1 MASPDE
7 VKLPLASSLQ
17 QVVGALLFGADHPL
31 TVEEIRT
38 CLKGVAES
46 EGEAPDETL
55 KLFAEASPREV
66 GDSIESIAKELSRL
80 ELGIEVAEVNG
91 GYRFQTQAACGRWIR
106 NLLKLDRPNRLSRP
120 ALETLAIIAY
130 RQPISKSE
138 MESIRGVVVD
148 HIIKALM
155 ELHLIRIV
163 GRSDLPGRPFL
174 YGTTS
179 TFLDHFGL
187 KNLNELNEL
196 DPTLQ
201 RSKVSERKAVHKKEK
216 KKEPQQD
223 GAAGPL
229 FDQPPQKPGATAAEK
244 PETSEAVKEILGE
257 GVSDENAEPLY
268 EERPAEEQK
277 DKAP

>member
-1 MASPDE
+1 MSNPDD
-7 VKLPLASSLQ
+7 VKLPMASSLQ
-17 QVVGALLFGADHPL
+17 QVIGALLFGSDHPL
-31 TVEEIRT
+31 TVEEIRA
-38 CLKGVAES
+38 CLKSVAES
-46 EGEAPDETL
+46 TEEAGETI

-66 GDSIESIAKELSRL
+66 GDAIESIAKELSRL
-80 ELGIEVAEVNG
+80 ELGIEVVDVNG
-91 GYRFQTQAACGRWIR
+91 GFRFQTQPSCGRWVR

-130 RQPISKSE
+130 RQPIAKSE
-138 MESIRGVVVD
+138 IESIRGVVVD
-148 HIIKALM
+148 HIAKALM

-201 RSKVSERKAVHKKEK
+201 RSKTSERKAIHKKEK
-216 KKEPQQD
+216 SVEKPSAEV
-223 GAAGPL
+223 GPL
-229 FDQPPQKPGATAAEK
+229 FEQKKQGDADAK
-244 PETSEAVKEILGE
+244 PDVSPAVKEILGDDLSAME
-257 GVSDENAEPLY
+257 DEPLY
-268 EERPAEEQK
+268 ENPPKTDEA
-277 DKAP
+277 

>member
-1 MASPDE
+1 MSNPDD
-7 VKLPLASSLQ
+7 VKLPMASSLQ
-17 QVVGALLFGADHPL
+17 QVVGALLFGSDHPL
-31 TVEEIRT
+31 TVEEIRA
-38 CLKGVAES
+38 CLKGVAEAA
-46 EGEAPDETL
+46 EEPGETI
-55 KLFAEASPREV
+55 KVFAEASPREI
-66 GDSIESIAKELSRL
+66 GDAVESIAKELSRL

-91 GYRFQTQAACGRWIR
+91 GYRFQTQASCGRWVR

-138 MESIRGVVVD
+138 IESIRGVVVD

-201 RSKVSERKAVHKKEK
+201 RSKASERKAIHKKEK
-216 KKEPQQD
+216 KSEEPRAAD
-223 GAAGPL
+223 AGPL
-229 FDQPPQKPGATAAEK
+229 FEQTAEK
-244 PETSEAVKEILGE
+244 GKTSGAASSEAMKEILGE
-257 GVSDENAEPLY
+257 GVSEENAEPLY
-268 EERPAEEQK
+268 EERPQEEHEG
-277 DKAP
+277 DAP

>member
-1 MASPDE
+1 MSNPDD
-7 VKLPLASSLQ
+7 VKLPMASSLQ
-17 QVVGALLFGADHPL
+17 QIVGALLFGSDHPL
-31 TVEEIRT
+31 TVEEIRA
-38 CLKGVAES
+38 CLKSVAEASGEQS
-46 EGEAPDETL
+46 ETV

-66 GDSIESIAKELSRL
+66 SDALESIAIDLSRL
-80 ELGIEVAEVNG
+80 GLGIEVAEVNG
-91 GYRFQTQAACGRWIR
+91 GYRFQTQPCCGRWVR

-130 RQPISKSE
+130 RQPIAKSE
-138 MESIRGVVVD
+138 IEAIRGVVVD
-148 HIIKALM
+148 HIVKALM

-201 RSKVSERKAVHKKEK
+201 RSKSAERKAVHKKEK
-216 KKEPQQD
+216 KPEPKAEDHGSLFDAQ
-223 GAAGPL
+223 AAGEG
-229 FDQPPQKPGATAAEK
+229 KAAA
-244 PETSEAVKEILGE
+244 SAEAVKEILGD
-257 GVSDENAEPLY
+257 GAPAENAEPVY
-268 EERPAEEQK
+268 EEPLASTRI
-277 DKAP
+277 

>member
-1 MASPDE
+1 MSNPDE
-7 VKLPLASSLQ
+7 VKLPMASSLQ
-17 QVVGALLFGADHPL
+17 QVVGALLFGSDHPL
-31 TVEEIRT
+31 TVEEIRA
-38 CLKGVAES
+38 CLKGVAET
-46 EGEAPDETL
+46 EEEPGETI
-55 KLFAEASPREV
+55 KVFAEASPREI
-66 GDSIESIAKELSRL
+66 GDAVESIAKELSRL

-91 GYRFQTQAACGRWIR
+91 GYRFQTQASCGRWVR

-138 MESIRGVVVD
+138 IESIRGVVVD

-201 RSKVSERKAVHKKEK
+201 RSKASERKAIHKKEK
-216 KKEPQQD
+216 KSEEPLAAD
-223 GAAGPL
+223 AGPL
-229 FDQPPQKPGATAAEK
+229 FEQTAEK
-244 PETSEAVKEILGE
+244 GKTVRAASSEAMKEILGE
-257 GVSDENAEPLY
+257 GVSEENAEPLY
-268 EERPAEEQK
+268 EERPQEEHEG
-277 DKAP
+277 DAP